1 MSSALVRTYHATG
14 IPFRETDFIQLV
26 VVVVVVVVPVASFP
40 AGQLNFELDALGSTS
55 VARAAAGEPRR
66 PTNNDRKKTRL
77 ADRIRPKRHLARGPK
92 NGQTN
97 KQAPAGARHRRR
109 RRRRHITGQILPS
122 LTAAKEK
129 V

>member
-14 IPFRETDFIQLV
+14 IPFRETDFIQL

-97 KQAPAGARHRRR
+97 KQAPAGARRR